1 MCRSPGNQSGAGHPL
16 IGALRPQGDG
26 DGGPPVFERQRRGY
40 SGGMRKARSSTLG
53 GVLGAA
59 AGVVLAPRLG
69 ESRRQALDRLR
80 LVVRPGRGALRAFE
94 GTPCAAERRA
104 SATGQGGA
112 ARAADAAPAAMREGE
127 HDG

>member
-1 MCRSPGNQSGAGHPL
+1 MG
-16 IGALRPQGDG
+16 
-26 DGGPPVFERQRRGY
+26 
-40 SGGMRKARSSTLG
+40 KARSTVVG

-59 AGVVLAPRLG
+59 VGVVFAPRLG

-80 LVVRPGRGALRAFE
+80 LAVRPGRGALRAFE

-112 ARAADAAPAAMREGE
+112 TRAADAAPAATREGE